1 MGWHPED
8 LPTVW
13 VALPEQGA
21 SVFAIL
27 ISQFPPTPRRSG
39 AVERQLR
46 MRVGKLPFAYWTEP
60 EGKLLYIM
68 DSAVTTYSTAD
79 DPSGSGVIV
88 PVPPCIRALDAAG
101 GATAVTL
108 EVDDRA
114 RGTGILKVSADAV
127 RLQLKTSI
135 IAEGAAEELLEYLR
149 SILGG
154 CMVGRVE
161 GGDTSQPH
169 RGRAHGG
176 LALGARRP
184 PAA

>member
-1 MGWHPED
+1 M
-8 LPTVW
+8 
-13 VALPEQGA
+13 
-21 SVFAIL
+21 
-27 ISQFPPTPRRSG
+27 
-39 AVERQLR
+39 ERQLR